1 MYVQMKTRPIPK
13 PVKRTHNLQ
22 HKIKD
27 VLLDC
32 FEHNAFSTFP
42 YIVDGYT
49 SKQAI
54 NKTNSGNCIS
64 LSMFIKDQL
73 MKRYGVSSYLV
84 PATVPSY
91 IYKEGYLDVCHV
103 SLVVP
108 INSSSYYLI
117 DPAFYFLE
125 PVLIHMKQ
133 PSQPV
138 RSMNIYD
145 NKVDIVHPKLKS
157 YDTRK
162 ILNDYQSFPK
172 DTKFCQCHYNDKSDD
187 TWNYYLREI
196 VNPDQAIS
204 KFFITIR
211 NEPFFV
217 STKLD
222 HENKCMKDLIIR
234 THRGEDV
241 SIKLNDETIYD
252 GPVYT
257 IPSDKKQMVEELL
270 HSRGFDPGLLTF

>member
-1 MYVQMKTRPIPK
+1 MYFQMKTRPIPK
-13 PVKRTHNLQ
+13 PVKRTPNLQ

-103 SLVVP
+103 SLIIPV
-108 INSSSYYLI
+108 NASSYYLI

-125 PVLIHMKQ
+125 PVLIHTKQ

-145 NKVDIVHPKLKS
+145 NKVDMVYSKLKS
-157 YDTRK
+157 YDTRTL
-162 ILNDYQSFPK
+162 LNDYQSFPK
-172 DTKFCQCHYNDKSDD
+172 DTKFCQCHYNDNSDD

-222 HENKCMKDLIIR
+222 HENKCIKDLIIR

-252 GPVYT
+252 GPVYN

-270 HSRGFDPGLLTF
+270 HSRGFDPELLTF

>member
-13 PVKRTHNLQ
+13 PVKRTSNLSQ
-22 HKIKD
+22 KIKN

-73 MKRYGVSSYLV
+73 MKRYGVRSHLV

-103 SLVVP
+103 SLIIPV
-108 INSSSYYLI
+108 NASSYYLV

-125 PVLIHMKQ
+125 PALIHMKH
-133 PSQPV
+133 PTQPV

-145 NKVDIVHPKLKS
+145 NKVDMVHPRLKTL
-157 YDTRK
+157 DTRTK
-162 ILNDYQSFPK
+162 LNEYQSFPK
-172 DTKFCQCHYNDKSDD
+172 DTKYCQCHYNDKGDD

-222 HENKCMKDLIIR
+222 GENKCMKDLIIR

-241 SIKLNDETIYD
+241 SIKLNEESIYD
-252 GPVYT
+252 GPVYS
-257 IPSDKKQMVEELL
+257 IPSDKKQMVEKLL
-270 HSRGFDPGLLTF
+270 HSRGFDPELLTF

>member
-64 LSMFIKDQL
+64 LSMFIKDEL

-103 SLVVP
+103 SLVIPV
-108 INSSSYYLI
+108 NASSYYLI

-157 YDTRK
+157 YDTRT

-257 IPSDKKQMVEELL
+257 IPTDKKQMVEELL

>member
-13 PVKRTHNLQ
+13 PVKRTHNLNK
-22 HKIKD
+22 KIND

-64 LSMFIKDQL
+64 LSLFIKEQL
-73 MKRYGVSSYLV
+73 MKRYGVSSHLV

-103 SLVVP
+103 SLIVP
-108 INSSSYYLI
+108 INASSYYLI

-125 PVLIHMKQ
+125 PVLIHTKQ
-133 PSQPV
+133 SSQPV

-145 NKVDIVHPKLKS
+145 NKVDIVHPRLKS
-157 YDTRK
+157 YDTRTK
-162 ILNDYQSFPK
+162 LNDYQSFPK

-204 KFFITIR
+204 KFFTAIR

-222 HENKCMKDLIIR
+222 GENKCMKDLIIR
-234 THRGEDV
+234 THKGEDV

-252 GPVYT
+252 GPVYS

-270 HSRGFDPGLLTF
+270 HSRGFDPELLTF

>member
-1 MYVQMKTRPIPK
+1 MKTRPIPK
-13 PVKRTHNLQ
+13 PVKRTHNLHQ
-22 HKIKD
+22 KIKD
-27 VLLDC
+27 ALLDC

-73 MKRYGVSSYLV
+73 MKRYGVSSHLV

-108 INSSSYYLI
+108 INASSYYLI

-125 PVLIHMKQ
+125 PVLVNMKQ
-133 PSQPV
+133 VPQPV

-157 YDTRK
+157 YGTRTK
-162 ILNDYQSFPK
+162 LNDYQSFPK
-172 DTKFCQCHYNDKSDD
+172 DTKYCQCHYNDKSDD

-204 KFFITIR
+204 KFFIAIR

-222 HENKCMKDLIIR
+222 QENKCMKDLIIR
-234 THRGEDV
+234 THKGEDV

-252 GPVYT
+252 GPVYS
-257 IPSDKKQMVEELL
+257 IPSDKKQMVEKLL
-270 HSRGFDPGLLTF
+270 HSRGFDHQLLTF

>member
-1 MYVQMKTRPIPK
+1 MYFQMKTRPIPK
-13 PVKRTHNLQ
+13 PVKRTPNLQ

-103 SLVVP
+103 SLIIPV
-108 INSSSYYLI
+108 NASSYYLI

-125 PVLIHMKQ
+125 PVLIHTKQ

-145 NKVDIVHPKLKS
+145 NKVDMVYSKLKS
-157 YDTRK
+157 YDTRTL
-162 ILNDYQSFPK
+162 LNDYQSFPK
-172 DTKFCQCHYNDKSDD
+172 ETKFCQCHYNDNSDD

-222 HENKCMKDLIIR
+222 HENKCIKDLIIR

-252 GPVYT
+252 GPVYN

-270 HSRGFDPGLLTF
+270 HSRGFDPELLTF